1 MAGLL
6 YDPTKPMPLIE
17 MVNHPAWMGIKPTLG
32 QRNNNYGNLR
42 TTDAFEGKTGVN
54 KTYDTYETPEKG
66 MRALARV
73 LDTYSSKH
81 GINTIDQ
88 LINRYAPASDNTGGS
103 HENYKKFLAQRLGV
117 NPNDPIDV
125 KGRRADI
132 MDAIIRFENKNRP
145 LASREQLLQA
155 IADADGQPINE
166 GTEPMNSMLRLSPRW
181 RRASCSTNYSIIS
194 T

>member
-1 MAGLL
+1 
-6 YDPTKPMPLIE
+6 
-17 MVNHPAWMGIKPTLG
+17 
-32 QRNNNYGNLR
+32 
-42 TTDAFEGKTGVN
+42 
-54 KTYDTYETPEKG
+54 

-132 MDAIIRFENKNRP
+132 MDAIIRF
-145 LASREQLLQA
+145 
-155 IADADGQPINE
+155 
-166 GTEPMNSMLRLSPRW
+166 
-181 RRASCSTNYSIIS
+181 
-194 T
+194 